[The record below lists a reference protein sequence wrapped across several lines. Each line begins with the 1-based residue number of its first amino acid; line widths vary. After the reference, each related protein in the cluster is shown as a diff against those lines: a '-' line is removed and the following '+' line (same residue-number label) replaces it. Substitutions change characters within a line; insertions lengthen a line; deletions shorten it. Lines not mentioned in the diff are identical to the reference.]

1 MSRSSARGFS
11 VNLFLPGG
19 DPEGL
24 RVVEKT
30 NWNGRGLVFPKAM
43 FAEGRA
49 RKELANTG
57 VYILAGAS
65 ETGALPTIYVG
76 EGDPV
81 GPRLDD
87 HFKKKQFWQHVV
99 VFTSKDAIL
108 NKAHVQRLEA
118 RLVEIARD
126 AKRCKLDNG
135 NIPRPPSLSESDE
148 DMVEGFLDNILLC
161 LPVLGYSAF
170 RRISWE
176 DSSSPVL
183 TLRGKSITARARETA
198 TGFVVEAGS
207 GCVGDGELAPKY
219 ADYMRELRNELIQQG
234 VLVRDGDHYRLA
246 QDYGFSSPSLAA
258 GILLGNSVN
267 GLTAWKTASGKALKE
282 TKQ

>member
-1 MSRSSARGFS
+1 MSKSSARGFS

-30 NWNGRGLVFPKAM
+30 NWNGRGLVIPKAM
-43 FAEGRA
+43 FTESRA
-49 RKELANTG
+49 RKELEHTG
-57 VYILAGAS
+57 VYILAGPS
-65 ETGALPTIYVG
+65 EAGALPMIYVG
-76 EGDPV
+76 EGDPI

-99 VFTSKDAIL
+99 AFTSKDGIL

-135 NIPRPPSLSESDE
+135 NTPRPPSLSEFDE

-161 LPVLGYSAF
+161 LPILGYSAF

-219 ADYMRELRNELIQQG
+219 ADYMRELRGELIEQG
-234 VLVRDGDHYRLA
+234 VLVREGTGYRLA
-246 QDYGFSSPSLAA
+246 QDYVFSSPSLAA

-282 TKQ
+282 MKQ

>member
-1 MSRSSARGFS
+1 MSRLGTRGFT
-11 VNLFLPGG
+11 VNLFLPDA

-43 FAEGRA
+43 FTQARS
-49 RKELANTG
+49 RKELTQTG
-57 VYILAGAS
+57 VYVLAGPS
-65 ETGALPTIYVG
+65 ETGSLPTIYVG

-81 GPRLDD
+81 GPRLDE
-87 HFKKKQFWQHVV
+87 HFKKKAFWQQVV
-99 VFTSKDAIL
+99 IFTSKDAVL

-118 RLVEIARD
+118 RLVELARD

-135 NIPRPPSLSESDE
+135 NTPRPPSLSEADE
-148 DMVEGFLDNILLC
+148 DMVEGFLDNMLLC
-161 LPVLGYSAF
+161 LPILGYSAF
-170 RRISWE
+170 QRVSWD
-176 DSSSPVL
+176 DSQSPVL

-198 TGFVVEAGS
+198 TGFVVEKGS
-207 GCVGDGELAPKY
+207 GCVGDSDLAPKY
-219 ADYMRELRNELIQQG
+219 ADYMRELRMELIAQG
-234 VLVRDGDHYRLA
+234 VMVRDGECYRLT
-246 QDYGFSSPSLAA
+246 QDYVFSSPSLAA

-282 TKQ
+282 TKE